1 MYFQKRRYGF
11 LLARSSWF
19 SLAISFLFGCSSES
33 EVTSYE
39 FNFPPH
45 LITLG
50 HKGSGTFQVYGNTFR
65 DNSVSGILYALEEL
79 DGAEFDI
86 QLSLDSTL
94 WLFHDHVMLDCQGEL
109 VNIAS
114 MTDSS
119 IEVNSACNYSAEV
132 ARFKD
137 LVKAL
142 ENVKHQSKTLSL
154 DLKVLQN
161 PEAIKTF
168 GGEAELAMFIAEKIN
183 DLISEMNIFKVFI
196 EVPFSSQVHIM
207 ESITGRNTFL
217 IHNSFEYLRQSLRMN
232 HSSPIHHYYED
243 MPSLFHD
250 YGKQSL
256 LWVINSADEMMNAL
270 ALNPTAI
277 QTDNIPMVQFFRSL
291 PTRGIV
297 SETLRIPP
305 PKETTDFLL
314 IKEGTVPLKED
325 VLFEIELDKKQLE
338 RVQIV
343 FSAVDGQGNT
353 TKWESLP
360 ILKNT
365 VHFFQGTQEHSALQT
380 KRYKLYL
387 WRPDGEEIL
396 LANELIFNEITLSLN
411 QTK

>member
-1 MYFQKRRYGF
+1 M
-11 LLARSSWF
+11 
-19 SLAISFLFGCSSES
+19 AISFLFGCSSES
-33 EVTSYE
+33 EVTAYE
-39 FNFPPH
+39 FNFPTH

-50 HKGSGTFQVYGNTFR
+50 HKGSGTFQEYGNTFR
-65 DNSVSGILYALEEL
+65 DNSVSGILHALEEL
-79 DGAEFDI
+79 DGAEFDV
-86 QLSLDSTL
+86 QMSLDSTL
-94 WLFHDHVMLDCQGEL
+94 WLFHDHDMLDCQGEL

-183 DLISEMNIFKVFI
+183 SLISEMNTFEVFI

-207 ESITGRNTFL
+207 ESITEKTTFL
-217 IHNSFEYLRQSLRMN
+217 IHNSFEYLRQSLREN
-232 HSSPIHHYYED
+232 HSSPIHHYYKD
-243 MPSLFHD
+243 VPSLFQN
-250 YGKQSL
+250 YGQQSL
-256 LWVINSADEMMNAL
+256 LWVVNSADEMMNAL

-314 IKEGTVPLKED
+314 IKEGTLPLKED

-338 RVQIV
+338 HVQIV

-396 LANELIFNEITLSLN
+396 LANELIFNEITLSPN